1 MQNQEENTICDWDL
15 THLPVRELNKQLKTS
30 RYTKS
35 QIQKMKLRRRTLKN
49 RGYAASC
56 RSKRFQRKDE
66 LEIQKREELR
76 GIESLIKEICRY
88 KGMINDLN
96 RKISENLIFAKQNN
110 IDLRPYLEESTLVAQ
125 PGN

>member
-1 MQNQEENTICDWDL
+1 MQNQEENIICDWDL
-15 THLPVRELNKQLKTS
+15 THLSVRELNKQLKSS

-35 QIQKMKLRRRTLKN
+35 QIQQMKQRRRTLKN

-66 LEIQKREELR
+66 LEVQKCEQLR

-110 IDLRPYLEESTLVAQ
+110 IDLRTYFEEATLVEQ
-125 PGN
+125 SGN